1 MAKSIITIIPYFG
14 KWPEWINFFI
24 ESCKHNPGVDWLI
37 VTDCG
42 EPDNSAPNVHFRHM
56 SFEDYKAEASR
67 RLEVGFNPLDPYKLC
82 DLKAAFGVVHEDD
95 IRDYDY
101 YAHSDIDL
109 IYGDIRRFWPDE
121 ILQRYQVISHNQ
133 VHISGPFAILENTES
148 VRHAFMHIP
157 DWSTLLVDQKHHGLD
172 EMPLYHAMMDL
183 NIHCSLQEQFCTNLV
198 PIPWHDGNYE
208 HPLVWHWCRGRLTN
222 ERDGER
228 EFPFLH
234 FTNWIKHRYVW
245 PEVRKLLPPAW
256 EDRKRIVYADY
267 KNPHWIVSPSGFENG
282 S

>member
-109 IYGDIRRFWPDE
+109 IYGDIRRF
-121 ILQRYQVISHNQ
+121 
-133 VHISGPFAILENTES
+133 
-148 VRHAFMHIP
+148 
-157 DWSTLLVDQKHHGLD
+157 
-172 EMPLYHAMMDL
+172 
-183 NIHCSLQEQFCTNLV
+183 
-198 PIPWHDGNYE
+198 
-208 HPLVWHWCRGRLTN
+208 
-222 ERDGER
+222 
-228 EFPFLH
+228 
-234 FTNWIKHRYVW
+234 
-245 PEVRKLLPPAW
+245 
-256 EDRKRIVYADY
+256 
-267 KNPHWIVSPSGFENG
+267 
-282 S
+282 